1 MHTFNKKLK
10 DFRISN
16 KLSQAEFAEKTGV
29 SRGYIQQIE
38 KGVKFPSNKY
48 ISNIETIF
56 KLPKGYFIKEKNIEK
71 QSSDKYILL
80 EGGIVKTIE
89 FDKERSLLTKELDF
103 FYNRIVDLMMI
114 SKELNIIGVHAE
126 INDRLDLFS
135 NIQHKYLDERLGVLH
150 LVGDSF
156 DLIDTFENMSNENKI
171 EYLNNLFETSKI
183 FENSF
188 FVFFN
193 EIYNNLLKSYHKK
206 S

>member
-80 EGGIVKTIE
+80 EGV
-89 FDKERSLLTKELDF
+89 
-103 FYNRIVDLMMI
+103 
-114 SKELNIIGVHAE
+114 
-126 INDRLDLFS
+126 
-135 NIQHKYLDERLGVLH
+135 
-150 LVGDSF
+150 
-156 DLIDTFENMSNENKI
+156 
-171 EYLNNLFETSKI
+171 
-183 FENSF
+183 
-188 FVFFN
+188 
-193 EIYNNLLKSYHKK
+193 
-206 S
+206 

>member
-206 S
+206 L

>member
-56 KLPKGYFIKEKNIEK
+56 KLPKGYFIKEKNTEK
-71 QSSDKYILL
+71 QSSDNYILL

-150 LVGDSF
+150 LAGDSF

-206 S
+206 L

>member
-1 MHTFNKKLK
+1 M
-10 DFRISN
+10 
-16 KLSQAEFAEKTGV
+16 
-29 SRGYIQQIE
+29 
-38 KGVKFPSNKY
+38 
-48 ISNIETIF
+48 
-56 KLPKGYFIKEKNIEK
+56 
-71 QSSDKYILL
+71 
-80 EGGIVKTIE
+80 
-89 FDKERSLLTKELDF
+89 LTKELDF

-206 S
+206 L